1 MKKYPIIL
9 SEKQRKE
16 RERAHKKKLEKV
28 ANDIMKM
35 LAKEECKVGDFTIVV
50 SVINKLFNDSFN
62 EVEIEKIN
70 AIDEE

>member
-1 MKKYPIIL
+1 MEYPIIL
-9 SEKQRKE
+9 TEKQRKE
-16 RERAHKKKLEKV
+16 RERAHKKKLKKV

>member
-1 MKKYPIIL
+1 MEYPIIL
-9 SEKQRKE
+9 TEKQRKE